1 MSKRV
6 PIIVIGIVVLLLLV
20 APYGLGSLAESNV
33 NRHIERMAANP
44 AMGVEIKNYERGWLK
59 SRATIEVKP
68 SEAYLQAAGGQNPM
82 VQMIMS
88 QLSAPFE
95 VELGHGPFLTLNGI
109 GMGSYAVKATLDPA
123 AEWVQSAMTTLD
135 VPYVFQL
142 RGQSGFGSGFQFE
155 GDIPSFETNAQGQ
168 TVTFSGLKFS
178 GHTDGRET
186 NFEANSDRLALQST
200 FMNVAL
206 EGLGL
211 NGDFENSASVMS
223 LGSARLD
230 VDRFVAINPL
240 LGTQEVVAL
249 DDLGVSGAVTLNDGG
264 NIDYGVLY
272 EAGSM
277 QFQGSPSFADV
288 AVGITLLNLDFA
300 AFEQLSQLAAQTSF
314 DDPDVFAMQMLPLID
329 RFVAAG
335 PGLSLDPVRVSMDG
349 GRLVGILNSTIDPAA
364 LPNGQ
369 AMDLADPNVLNAAVK
384 ADLELTVAK
393 DMLIDLIAMN
403 LRPQLAFSM
412 PTATESQLETVSRQ
426 QAEQMIQGVVAQGMV
441 AETGNDYS
449 TTIVLENGVATVNG
463 TPIPLAAL
471 GMF

>member
-1 MSKRV
+1 
-6 PIIVIGIVVLLLLV
+6 
-20 APYGLGSLAESNV
+20 
-33 NRHIERMAANP
+33 
-44 AMGVEIKNYERGWLK
+44 
-59 SRATIEVKP
+59 
-68 SEAYLQAAGGQNPM
+68 
-82 VQMIMS
+82 
-88 QLSAPFE
+88 
-95 VELGHGPFLTLNGI
+95 
-109 GMGSYAVKATLDPA
+109 
-123 AEWVQSAMTTLD
+123 
-135 VPYVFQL
+135 
-142 RGQSGFGSGFQFE
+142 
-155 GDIPSFETNAQGQ
+155 
-168 TVTFSGLKFS
+168 
-178 GHTDGRET
+178 
-186 NFEANSDRLALQST
+186 
-200 FMNVAL
+200 
-206 EGLGL
+206 
-211 NGDFENSASVMS
+211 
-223 LGSARLD
+223 
-230 VDRFVAINPL
+230 
-240 LGTQEVVAL
+240 
-249 DDLGVSGAVTLNDGG
+249 LNDGG

-277 QFQGSPSFADV
+277 QFQGSPSFTDV
-288 AVGITLLNLDFA
+288 AVGVTLLNLDFA

-314 DDPDVFAMQMLPLID
+314 DDPDVFAMQMLPLFD
-329 RFVAAG
+329 RFAAAG
-335 PGLSLDPVRVSMDG
+335 PGLSLDPIRVSMDG
-349 GRLVGILNSTIDPAA
+349 GQLVGNLNATIDPAA